1 MADFAQRDESPAAD
15 VGGADHVVKIEHLL
29 LTGLDH
35 YFRGRFERAIDVWTR
50 VLFLDR
56 SHARARAYIDRAR
69 AAVAERVRES
79 EALLHA
85 GVEACDRGDVTEAR
99 ALLTTAI
106 ERGGAH
112 DQVWTVLDR
121 VERFEMA
128 GGEDPA
134 AAAARRRAGA
144 RRARR
149 GALTSSEP
157 GRRFRPLPWLLLVT
171 LFAGAT
177 ATLYL
182 AGSWA
187 QLVPVRLAEQTGVVP
202 VPQAVPPA
210 SLPAP
215 SVPQLA
221 LERAKALVADDRH
234 AEALGAL
241 AAVGLGDRLRGD
253 VDTLRAAIQREM
265 LGRLSEMASGAAAES
280 SDLPSHGGATR

>member
-1 MADFAQRDESPAAD
+1 MADSAQRDESPAAD
-15 VGGADHVVKIEHLL
+15 VGGADHAVKIEQLL
-29 LTGLDH
+29 LLGLDH
-35 YFRGRFERAIDVWTR
+35 YLRGRFEPAIDVWTR

-56 SHARARAYIDRAR
+56 SHAGAKGYIDRAR

-85 GVEACDRGDVTEAR
+85 GAEARDRGDVTEAR

-106 ERGGAH
+106 VRGGAYDEAWAML
-112 DQVWTVLDR
+112 DQVGRLEV
-121 VERFEMA
+121 A
-128 GGEDPA
+128 GEEDP

-149 GALTSSEP
+149 GAVTSTDT
-157 GRRFRPLPWLLLVT
+157 GRRFHLLPWLLLIA

-177 ATLYL
+177 VALYL

-187 QLVPVRLAEQTGVVP
+187 QLVPVRLVDQTGIAP
-202 VPQAVPPA
+202 LPPRVPPPP
-210 SLPAP
+210 LPVP

-234 AEALGAL
+234 AEALGVL
-241 AAVGLGDRLRGD
+241 ATVGLGDRLRGE
-253 VDTLRAAIQREM
+253 VDTLRAAIQQEI
-265 LGRLSEMASGAAAES
+265 LTRLPEMATGAVAKN
-280 SDLPSHGGATR
+280 SDPPGGSGATR